1 MTSETYKSTWQKK
14 KPTSDSTLPACFFQA
29 VAGMS
34 LSCMFPCGSSKSQ
47 YSGFCRMGLLS
58 GFAAV
63 FLLLQMGREW
73 RQCNTRITKDAA
85 EISQHKQQR
94 RRQQATTIATTTTA
108 LAAVTMTIR
117 SRTVT
122 ISDMTMEKWQATTEM
137 TMTTTNDK

>member
-1 MTSETYKSTWQKK
+1 
-14 KPTSDSTLPACFFQA
+14 
-29 VAGMS
+29 
-34 LSCMFPCGSSKSQ
+34 
-47 YSGFCRMGLLS
+47 MGLLS

-137 TMTTTNDK
+137 TMTTTNDKKMKKWQKDRQFQPTLMGAQNWQYEKTYGSAKKNKHLKIC

>member
-1 MTSETYKSTWQKK
+1 
-14 KPTSDSTLPACFFQA
+14 
-29 VAGMS
+29 
-34 LSCMFPCGSSKSQ
+34 
-47 YSGFCRMGLLS
+47 MGLLS

-137 TMTTTNDK
+137 TMTTTNDKKRKKWQKHFGSFNLLCTLAISTYFDGNSELAI